1 MTWSIIATVS
11 ATTLT
16 GFIALLAILT
26 GQVPERWLGLL
37 VLAPVTVCFVTGY
50 GPSLLAW
57 CRRRSRRSPFL
68 RRSHY
73 DHNWSYCLVE
83 ARRMIRESKR
93 QYLQAIKD
101 VGADFREKE
110 IDEQTLHLVIANI
123 GESALRISDSIWR
136 QLCNG
141 HPDTAM
147 AGCRQLFELS
157 VSLRLIVEDATL
169 QRARRYQDF
178 DEADL
183 LRREIE
189 ILDLIDIGGNR
200 PVAQAMQKQLDEL
213 EARYPGQHL
222 SNNTWPNLSEGERL
236 SSMEERMKFVAK
248 LRADGHR
255 DGTKWYEQQLRQ
267 HWLILNK
274 WAHAN
279 NVSHRVSRRLGARG
293 MESRLLGPSLSGLDT
308 PLILLMSSLQD
319 IMEDF
324 INLCGR
330 STKLDVVSLREG
342 LDSAHTK
349 LWESIKKVDPDL
361 RSRDFQLVY
370 VVKEED
376 AIPWGRNEEVEER
389 EDSFFRKLGWAV
401 SCSWNGLRSWKS
413 RGK

>member
-1 MTWSIIATVS
+1 MPCPAISLTTATV
-11 ATTLT
+11 
-16 GFIALLAILT
+16 G
-26 GQVPERWLGLL
+26 RH
-37 VLAPVTVCFVTGY
+37 
-50 GPSLLAW
+50 
-57 CRRRSRRSPFL
+57 RRPQ
-68 RRSHY
+68 
-73 DHNWSYCLVE
+73 
-83 ARRMIRESKR
+83 KR
-93 QYLQAIKD
+93 LQAARQPPVYLNSSPD
-101 VGADFREKE
+101 HRACNSL
-110 IDEQTLHLVIANI
+110 TP
-123 GESALRISDSIWR
+123 LRCHRAVHPCPSVDS
-136 QLCNG
+136 G
-141 HPDTAM
+141 
-147 AGCRQLFELS
+147 
-157 VSLRLIVEDATL
+157 
-169 QRARRYQDF
+169 
-178 DEADL
+178 
-183 LRREIE
+183 
-189 ILDLIDIGGNR
+189 
-200 PVAQAMQKQLDEL
+200 
-213 EARYPGQHL
+213 L

-279 NVSHRVSRRLGARG
+279 YVSHRVSRRLGARG
-293 MESRLLGPSLSGLDT
+293 MESRLLGPSFSGLDT

-330 STKLDVVSLREG
+330 STKLDGVSLREG
-342 LDSAHTK
+342 FDSAHTK

-376 AIPWGRNEEVEER
+376 AIPWGGNEEVEER

-401 SCSWNGLRSWKS
+401 SCSWNDLRSWKS